1 MTARIL
7 KRTIEALESGYHAL
21 VWKEGGWYVARGVEI
36 EVASQG
42 KTKQEAIDNL
52 KEALD
57 LMLEDEGK
65 QRIRIPVMQKLELM
79 SFDLPAASYA

>member
-1 MTARIL
+1 MATKIL
-7 KRTIEALESGYHAL
+7 KRTMEALEGGYHAL

-42 KTKQEAIDNL
+42 KTKLEAIDNL

-57 LMLEDEGK
+57 LMLEDEGR
-65 QRIRIPVMQKLELM
+65 QRIKIPAIQNLELM

>member
-1 MTARIL
+1 METL
-7 KRTIEALESGYHAL
+7 KKDYHAL

-42 KTKQEAIDNL
+42 KTKQEAIDHL

-57 LMLEDEGK
+57 LMLEDEGG
-65 QRIRIPVMQKLELM
+65 QRIKIPAIKKLELM
-79 SFDLPAASYA
+79 QFDFPAASYA

>member
-1 MTARIL
+1 M
-7 KRTIEALESGYHAL
+7 EALKSGYHAL
-21 VWKEGGWYVARGVEI
+21 VWKEGVWYVARGVEI

-42 KTKQEAIDNL
+42 KTKLEAIENL

-57 LMLEDEGK
+57 LLLEDKGR
-65 QRIRIPVMQKLELM
+65 QRIKIPAMQKLELM

>member
-1 MTARIL
+1 MET
-7 KRTIEALESGYHAL
+7 LEKGYHAL
-21 VWKEGGWYVARGVEI
+21 LWKEGGWYVARGVEI

-57 LMLEDEGK
+57 LMLEDEGR
-65 QRIRIPVMQKLELM
+65 QRIKIPAIQKLELM

>member
-7 KRTIEALESGYHAL
+7 KRTIEPLEKGYHAL
-21 VWKEGGWYVARGVEI
+21 LWKEGGWYVARGVEI

-42 KTKQEAIDNL
+42 KTKLEAIENL

-57 LMLEDEGK
+57 LLLEDGGRQK
-65 QRIRIPVMQKLELM
+65 IKIPAVQKMELM
-79 SFDLPAASYA
+79 TFDLPAASYA

>member
-1 MTARIL
+1 METL
-7 KRTIEALESGYHAL
+7 KKGYHAL
-21 VWKEGGWYVARGVEI
+21 LWQEDRWYVARGVEVEI
-36 EVASQG
+36 ASQG

-57 LMLEDEGK
+57 LLLENEGK
-65 QRIRIPVMQKLELM
+65 QRIKIPAIQKLELM

>member
-1 MTARIL
+1 ML
-7 KRTIEALESGYHAL
+7 KKGYHAL
-21 VWKEGGWYVARGVEI
+21 LWKEGGWYVARGVEI

-57 LMLEDEGK
+57 LLLEDEGR
-65 QRIRIPVMQKLELM
+65 QRIKIPAIQKLELM